1 MGQGRGE
8 GPSTLNLKPSPPLKR
23 LLKLAI
29 SLVVRAWDILVAFAL
44 RLLGRRIRPSCVVI
58 YYHAIDSG
66 QRARFARQMDDLV
79 RLAKPVPAGVSS
91 LPDSP
96 AHYCAITFD
105 DGFVSVLENAL
116 AELELRNIPATFFVP
131 TGSLGGPP
139 AWVKAN
145 SPARHQRVLSAEQL
159 AGLKDHRLLAI
170 GSHSISHP
178 NFLKLGP
185 AETEREL
192 EHSKAQLEAILG
204 RKVGLFSFPHGE
216 CDAQTI
222 ALARAAGYE
231 RVFTINPCNAFIGAD
246 NFVIGRVLVDPADWP
261 LEFRLKVLGAYRW
274 LAKSHPKAAGTCPS
288 PLPLPGAVHSPQLDE
303 AGGRIPK
310 GFRLKAQ
317 GCEQRATLGKGT
329 RARST
334 PTGLRR

>member
-1 MGQGRGE
+1 M
-8 GPSTLNLKPSPPLKR
+8 KR

-44 RLLGRRIRPSCVVI
+44 RLVGRRTQPTCVVI

-79 RLAKPVPAGVSS
+79 RLAKPVPAGLSS
-91 LPDSP
+91 LPGSP

-105 DGFVSVLENAL
+105 DGFVSVIENAL
-116 AELELRNIPATFFVP
+116 PELELRNIPATFFVP
-131 TGSLGGPP
+131 TGLLGGPP

-159 AGLKDHRLLAI
+159 ASLKDHRLLAI

-178 NFLKLGP
+178 NFQELDP
-185 AETEREL
+185 AQARHEL

-216 CDAQTI
+216 CDAQAI
-222 ALARAAGYE
+222 ALARAAGYD
-231 RVFTINPCNAFIGAD
+231 RVFTISPSNAFTGPD

-261 LEFRLKVLGAYRW
+261 LEFRLKLLGAYRW
-274 LAKSHPKAAGTCPS
+274 QSVVRRQKTEDRGLKTEEGR
-288 PLPLPGAVHSPQLDE
+288 QL
-303 AGGRIPK
+303 
-310 GFRLKAQ
+310 
-317 GCEQRATLGKGT
+317 TLNT
-329 RARST
+329 W
-334 PTGLRR
+334 RR

>member
-8 GPSTLNLKPSPPLKR
+8 GTVLSLESVVSWPAGTFVESAMKR

-29 SLVVRAWDILVAFAL
+29 SLVVRAWDIFVAFAL
-44 RLLGRRIRPSCVVI
+44 RLVGRRTQPTCVVI

-66 QRARFARQMDDLV
+66 QRARFARQMDDLL
-79 RLAKPVPAGVSS
+79 RLAQPVPAGLCS
-91 LPDSP
+91 LPDSS

-116 AELELRNIPATFFVP
+116 PELELRNIPATFFVP

-178 NFLKLGP
+178 NFLKLGS
-185 AETEREL
+185 AEAEREL
-192 EHSKAQLEAILG
+192 DQSKAQLEAILG

-222 ALARAAGYE
+222 ALARAAGYD
-231 RVFTINPCNAFIGAD
+231 RVFTISPSNAFTGPD

-261 LEFRLKVLGAYRW
+261 LEFRLKLLGAYRW
-274 LAKSHPKAAGTCPS
+274 LAKPNPKTAETSAS
-288 PLPLPGAVHSPQLDE
+288 LLPLPGAYLSPQVRKPFLN
-303 AGGRIPK
+303 PK
-310 GFRLKAQ
+310 GIV
-317 GCEQRATLGKGT
+317 
-329 RARST
+329 SSS
-334 PTGLRR
+334 PGLRAASYPGKSAR